1 MKLEKKLI
9 ILLLLFIH
17 CGDSNEYI
25 QNVYVDLE
33 IDLSLPEFSTL
44 NTVGNSMFLEG
55 GSKGII
61 IYSFSNYE
69 YKIYDRNC
77 CYEPSLSCSYI
88 DSINSTIAFCGC
100 CSSAFLLDQ
109 DGSAANSPAIL
120 PLKQYN
126 YSLNNTILYIYNLSL
141 IHI

>member
-1 MKLEKKLI
+1 MKLERKLI

-25 QNVYVDLE
+25 QNVYVDIE

-44 NTVGNSMFLEG
+44 NAVGNSMFLEG
-55 GSKGII
+55 GNKGII

-77 CYEPSLSCSYI
+77 SYEPSLSCSYI

-100 CSSAFLLDQ
+100 CSSAFLLNQ
-109 DGSAANSPAIL
+109 NGSAANSPAIL

-126 YSLNNTILYIYNLSL
+126 YSLNNTILNIYN
-141 IHI
+141 